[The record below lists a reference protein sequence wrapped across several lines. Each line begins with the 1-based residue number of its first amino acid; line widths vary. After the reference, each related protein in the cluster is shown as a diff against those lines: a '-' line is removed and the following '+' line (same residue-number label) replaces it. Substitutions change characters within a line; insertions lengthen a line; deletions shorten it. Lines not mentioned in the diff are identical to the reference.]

1 MRGQKDPL
9 GALRQ
14 SWGHCEQLE
23 DFPGEVGT
31 PRHCVTPQSWG
42 HPHRVTP
49 QSWGISVSPR
59 WCQTPKLGTHHSVTP
74 QSWGHPHMLHPKVG
88 VCPRGGSAPTFTPW
102 RHIPKLG
109 TPLWGPILCAP
120 PIADCTVPMGW
131 ERGAPFIF
139 GIKVYF
145 VITGGWGMPPL
156 RE

>member
-1 MRGQKDPL
+1 MTRRRCHWVSPSRRGAKRTPL

-88 VCPRGGSAPTFTPW
+88 VCPRGGSAPTSPPW
-102 RHIPKLG
+102 CHIPKLG

-120 PIADCTVPMGW
+120 HCRLHCSHGV
-131 ERGAPFIF
+131 GA
-139 GIKVYF
+139 GGTLYF
-145 VITGGWGMPPL
+145 WD
-156 RE
+156 